1 MLPDGPLWPEG
12 YQSARARHHLVS
24 FLSRKKQGKRRTTYE
39 GTTQIKL
46 FDIVAVDRTGEFGE
60 VDMAIDHRRATAQS
74 ASSRLQMKRNVHA
87 LR

>member
-1 MLPDGPLWPEG
+1 MALSGPRDIKVPGLDTISSVFCLE
-12 YQSARARHHLVS
+12 
-24 FLSRKKQGKRRTTYE
+24 KQRKRRTTYE

-74 ASSRLQMKRNVHA
+74 ASGRLQMERDVHA